1 MLHEDRKLLAAYRAG
16 ETWAF
21 EILFRAFSE
30 PVRRFLAGGF
40 TFVSRGRT
48 CRYRGG
54 VPGIDSDSILQET
67 FARAFAPATRT
78 HYDGERP
85 FKNYLFSIAK
95 NLVLREFQR
104 RERVLPLDA
113 TDEGGT
119 DLLARRRSDSMPGFQ
134 SEDRD
139 PEVAFADNELHEVTR
154 AFIKTLDDEGR
165 TFFSHRFVAGLT
177 QEATA
182 DAMGATR
189 ARVKLLEKA
198 QRQGFLDALRDAG
211 YFVGYT
217 PRPRW
222 TRAKVA

>member
-21 EILFRAFSE
+21 EILYRTFSE

-40 TFVSRGRT
+40 TFLSRGRT

-54 VPGIDSDSILQET
+54 VAGIDAESILQET

-95 NLVLREFQR
+95 NLVLREYQR
-104 RERVLPLDA
+104 KERVLPMDA
-113 TDEGGT
+113 TDEAT
-119 DLLARRRSDSMPGFQ
+119 DILARRRSDSAPGFH
-134 SEDRD
+134 SEERD
-139 PEVAFADNELHEVTR
+139 PEVCFADGELHEVTKG
-154 AFIKTLDDEGR
+154 FIATLDEEGK
-165 TFFSHRFVAGLT
+165 TFFLHRFVKGLT

-182 DAMGATR
+182 DAMQATR
-189 ARVKLLEKA
+189 ARIKLLEKA
-198 QRQGFLDALRDAG
+198 QRRGFLDALRGAG

-217 PRPRW
+217 PKPRW
-222 TRAKVA
+222 TRKVA

>member
-21 EILFRAFSE
+21 EILYRALCE

-54 VPGIDSDSILQET
+54 VAGIDAESILQET
-67 FARAFAPATRT
+67 FARAFAPNTRA

-113 TDEGGT
+113 SDEATDV
-119 DLLARRRSDSMPGFQ
+119 LARRRSDSHPGLH
-134 SEDRD
+134 SDDRD
-139 PEVAFADNELHEVTR
+139 PEVAFADGELHEVTR
-154 AFIKTLDDEGR
+154 SFIQTLDDEGR
-165 TFFSHRFVAGLT
+165 EFFLHRFVHGLT

-182 DAMGATR
+182 RAMKVTR
-189 ARVKLLEKA
+189 ARIKLLEKG
-198 QRQGFLDALRDAG
+198 QRARFLEALRDAG

-217 PRPRW
+217 PKPRW
-222 TRAKVA
+222 TRKVA